1 MFGGGRGAWPLC
13 LDGGG
18 RVGGFDGIL
27 YALNVRDGSEGWSYQ
42 LTVQILA
49 SCAVGQGK
57 IIALTDKG
65 TVACFG
71 E

>member
-1 MFGGGRGAWPLC
+1 MTG
-13 LDGGG
+13 
-18 RVGGFDGIL
+18 
-27 YALNVRDGSEGWSYQ
+27 
-42 LTVQILA
+42 QILA